1 MGLLYALLVGYSR
14 VYLAQHFPVDVA
26 GGIVAAIISVYLSLK
41 NSAKVG
47 EEVSFV
53 TGFCTNGIDCC
64 VAHFS
69 L

>member
-26 GGIVAAIISVYLSLK
+26 GGIVAAIISVYLFK

-47 EEVSFV
+47 EEVSF
-53 TGFCTNGIDCC
+53 CYRLL
-64 VAHFS
+64 H
-69 L
+69 